1 MIQIV
6 HRPAPK
12 EIPEYES
19 DHEVDPEQQRAYAA
33 QMAEYEMKRNALA
46 ANAEAVR
53 LGLDTPPSYAEMTE
67 AKLFPPAPPSTRRS
81 TTNRRSGSDARSR
94 RNKSIKGRNQSISME
109 NRIVEEI
116 DWNVEREAC
125 SPDLC
130 ATCASDP
137 KAHSVYVRGG
147 FLDENGEEVPI
158 VYTQPSEAEKY
169 WEHTEINDHFVNL
182 IRSIHPRPWAWVFNA
197 EGLALKHTL
206 DPCCRD
212 QDGDGDHEGVLGEPP
227 LDLHH
232 ERQYGSPD
240 VDGDAAALPHA
251 RPSRTRSRRWRR
263 STAGNKIFRVY
274 KNDLYSQLPGA
285 GDPLRA
291 KDLRRR
297 PIARSTLRTASRRSS
312 PTSEA
317 RSEIHGN
324 CEPLFSA
331 QSSGLQERRS
341 RSGSSAAR
349 SWQRA
354 WTAKVVTDTI
364 AQYTG
369 LTFAFDLGPNGSSA
383 MIRIAFDEAEGCY
396 SRLGTDALQN
406 WGGLNN
412 SMNLGWT
419 DAPLNHA
426 FSYGGRSYTTS
437 TSFDQGGYPGQ
448 GTTIVHEFGHAL
460 GMVHEHQTPFG
471 NPLVWD
477 DAAVYSAFGGPPNN
491 WSRLDIQS
499 NIISVYSGVGMNG
512 SNFDPLS
519 IMKYS
524 FPSGLLLRPSPAVAA
539 EVERFNLALSACDK
553 YWLAVNYP
561 GKVSEEALLSL
572 GAERASAPGL
582 APPNTYLILAVL
594 LVAVW
599 LVWPKR

>member
-1 MIQIV
+1 MICT
-6 HRPAPK
+6 HNCP
-12 EIPEYES
+12 
-19 DHEVDPEQQRAYAA
+19 
-33 QMAEYEMKRNALA
+33 ALA
-46 ANAEAVR
+46 THSARRICVDVR
-53 LGLDTPPSYAEMTE
+53 SPFDPPNSVPALQSYLRSKERDPR
-67 AKLFPPAPPSTRRS
+67 KLR
-81 TTNRRSGSDARSR
+81 
-94 RNKSIKGRNQSISME
+94 
-109 NRIVEEI
+109 
-116 DWNVEREAC
+116 
-125 SPDLC
+125 
-130 ATCASDP
+130 
-137 KAHSVYVRGG
+137 
-147 FLDENGEEVPI
+147 
-158 VYTQPSEAEKY
+158 
-169 WEHTEINDHFVNL
+169 
-182 IRSIHPRPWAWVFNA
+182 
-197 EGLALKHTL
+197 
-206 DPCCRD
+206 
-212 QDGDGDHEGVLGEPP
+212 
-227 LDLHH
+227 
-232 ERQYGSPD
+232 
-240 VDGDAAALPHA
+240 AA
-251 RPSRTRSRRWRR
+251 
-263 STAGNKIFRVY
+263 F
-274 KNDLYSQLPGA
+274 
-285 GDPLRA
+285 LRA
-291 KDLRRR
+291 KLWA
-297 PIARSTLRTASRRSS
+297 PGTTITVGFIGG
-312 PTSEA
+312 E
-317 RSEIHGN
+317 E
-324 CEPLFSA
+324 
-331 QSSGLQERRS
+331 
-341 RSGSSAAR
+341 
-349 SWQRA
+349 WQRA

-572 GAERASAPGL
+572 GAECASAPGL
-582 APPNTYLILAVL
+582 APPNTYLIIAVL